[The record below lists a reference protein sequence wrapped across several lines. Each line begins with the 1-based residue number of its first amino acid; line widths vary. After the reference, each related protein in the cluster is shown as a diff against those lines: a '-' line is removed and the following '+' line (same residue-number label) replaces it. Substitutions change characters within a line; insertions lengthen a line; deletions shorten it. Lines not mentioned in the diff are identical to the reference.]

1 MVFFCLCPQPL
12 TPSHTHTYA
21 VQIMDVIA
29 RSLAVILHDDV
40 TLRIEVIH
48 LQCMAGQDVRAEIEV
63 EPGKA

>member
-1 MVFFCLCPQPL
+1 
-12 TPSHTHTYA
+12 
-21 VQIMDVIA
+21 MDVIA

-48 LQCMAGQDVRAEIEV
+48 LQRMAGQDVRAEIEV